1 MWKRW
6 VTDTHC
12 VTIQFRNNK
21 TKSKCGRFRAIKMT
35 HFLCCSMIR
44 LKYCH
49 QLEFFYF
56 SYTVGDIYGQC
67 FSENTPAFFLY
78 LEFCWI
84 CFCSTD
90 LHTSCYPRGLFI
102 FFDILMVTECK
113 HRFPQTQKDLQYS
126 HFKRKVKRQ
135 VNQILLT
142 LHF

>member
-12 VTIQFRNNK
+12 VTIRFRNNK

-67 FSENTPAFFLY
+67 FSKNTPAFFFVSRILLDLFLFYRFTHLLLSQGTLY
-78 LEFCWI
+78 FLIFLWWPNAN
-84 CFCSTD
+84 TD
-90 LHTSCYPRGLFI
+90 SL
-102 FFDILMVTECK
+102 K
-113 HRFPQTQKDLQYS
+113 HRKIYNNHIS
-126 HFKRKVKRQ
+126 NGK
-135 VNQILLT
+135 
-142 LHF
+142 